1 MIAFVVSGIPAT
13 KGSAR
18 AVKSRSTGRP
28 VLLASASGKNA
39 RAQKSWAHAV
49 GWAARQAMAGRP
61 PIAGP
66 VEVRCVFWLPKAK
79 TSKLETPRGDLD
91 KLLRATWDAMTGIVF
106 VDDVQVADAG
116 KSCKWFASGKRGPGA
131 MIEIKPLGM
140 AAGMRQ
146 ADDEQRSVEIETI
159 GTMQAVR
166 R

>member
-1 MIAFVVSGIPAT
+1 MIAFLVSGIPAT

-18 AVKSRSTGRP
+18 AVRHKTTGRAL
-28 VLLASASGKNA
+28 LLASASGKNA

-66 VEVRCVFWLPKAK
+66 VEVRCVFWLPRAR

-106 VDDVQVADAG
+106 VDDTLVADAG
-116 KSCKWFASGKRGPGA
+116 KSCKWFASASIEAGA
-131 MIEIKPLGM
+131 MIEVRPIGM
-140 AAGMRQ
+140 GAARRQVDDEDAAGRI
-146 ADDEQRSVEIETI
+146 AA
-159 GTMQAVR
+159 QAVR

>member
-1 MIAFVVSGIPAT
+1 MIAFVVNGIPAT

-18 AVKSRSTGRP
+18 AVNDRRTGKARLIP
-28 VLLASASGKNA
+28 SGSDVNK
-39 RAQKSWAHAV
+39 RAQASWSDAV

-66 VEVRCVFWLPKAK
+66 VEVRCVFWLPRAK

-106 VDDVQVADAG
+106 VDDVLVADAG
-116 KSCKWFASGKRGPGA
+116 KSCKWFASGAIGAGA
-131 MIEIKPLGM
+131 MIDVRPLGM
-140 AAGMRQ
+140 GAARRQ
-146 ADDEQRSVEIETI
+146 ADDEDLAGQIAA
-159 GTMQAVR
+159 QAVR